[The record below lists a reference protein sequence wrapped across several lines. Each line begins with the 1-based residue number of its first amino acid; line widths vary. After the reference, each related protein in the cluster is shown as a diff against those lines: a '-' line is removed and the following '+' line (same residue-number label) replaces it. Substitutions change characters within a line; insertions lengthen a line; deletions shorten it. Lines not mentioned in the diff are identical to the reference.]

1 MAGPRHTPARTQVRA
16 LVVDDEPNIVA
27 LVTRLLEREGMDV
40 TTAASGS
47 EALDRARELQPD
59 LVVLDLTL
67 PHLDGI
73 EVCRRL
79 RAFSEAYVVM
89 LTARDGEAHL
99 VTGLSSG
106 ADDYVTKPFSPRELL
121 ARVRAGLRRP
131 VASRRA
137 VPVERDLGG
146 LRVDPAARTV
156 TVEDAPCAL
165 TPLELD
171 LLLALSAQ
179 PGVVCARADLLER
192 VWGPGWFGDDHLVD
206 VHVGN
211 LRRKLGDDSRRPR
224 WIHTVRGVGY
234 RLDADH
240 SAGNSGDSGDSGVG
254 QDVR

>member
-1 MAGPRHTPARTQVRA
+1 MAGPRHTPARTRVRA
-16 LVVDDEPNIVA
+16 LVVDDEPDIVA
-27 LVTRLLEREGMDV
+27 LVTRLLEREGMEV
-40 TTAASGS
+40 ASAATGS
-47 EALDRARELQPD
+47 EALDRARDLQPD

-67 PHLDGI
+67 PHVDGI

-89 LTARDGEAHL
+89 LTAREGETDL

-106 ADDYVTKPFSPRELL
+106 ADDYVTKPFSPRELV

-131 VASRRA
+131 VASRHPM
-137 VPVERDLGG
+137 PVVRDLGG
-146 LRVDPAARTV
+146 LQVDPAARTV
-156 TVEDAPCAL
+156 TVDDAPCVL

-179 PGVVCARADLLER
+179 PGVACARADLLEQ
-192 VWGPGWFGDDHLVD
+192 VWGPGWFGDDHVVD

-211 LRRKLGDDSRRPR
+211 LRRKLGDDPRRPR

-234 RLDADH
+234 RLDADP
-240 SAGNSGDSGDSGVG
+240 STGNAGKAAAA